1 MSLGTMVANL
11 RGEVQG
17 TTVAQ
22 WKTYINEALGL
33 ILDDQLWSFQ
43 LGTGGWFT
51 PGLLGL
57 VNGQP
62 TISPGTITVSTFS
75 DQLTGDATASAAWLG
90 LTGRPLLTEYQI
102 RVPYYSLYSIIA
114 VDSSNPNAVVLTLDR
129 PWMEPTQTN
138 GTYMM
143 YQAYFP
149 CPVPE
154 GDFKR
159 FFAIRDTTNAIDID
173 FWSLRQTDL
182 ALRDPQRTV
191 FNLPCYA
198 VPYQVDQRPN
208 SPTLGTML
216 YELWPNP
223 LSALPYTINY
233 LRRGTLLASN
243 ADEVPYPLTDELV
256 KWRAIEVACLFK
268 ERQRGDDMSRGSGA
282 NWQFS
287 AQAAREN
294 FVQLKKQ
301 IALKD
306 RQQIELYLTRVKPT
320 FTTNPFATINSQLN
334 VGRW

>member
-1 MSLGTMVANL
+1 MSLRTITAAL
-11 RGEVQG
+11 RGEVPG
-17 TTVAQ
+17 TTDAQ
-22 WKTYINEALGL
+22 LKTYVNEALGL
-33 ILDDQLWSFQ
+33 IYDDHNWSFQ
-43 LGTGGWFT
+43 LQTAGWFT

-57 VNGQP
+57 VNGVQ
-62 TISPGTITVSTFS
+62 TVSPGTITVDKYSNTI
-75 DQLTGDATASAAWLG
+75 TGDATASAAWTG
-90 LTGRPLLTEYQI
+90 ISGRPLITEYQI

-114 VDSSNPNAVVLTLDR
+114 MDDSNPNAVTLTLDR
-129 PWMEPTQTN
+129 PWMEPAQSG

-149 CPVPE
+149 APVPD

-173 FWSLRQTDL
+173 FWSLRQSDL
-182 ALRDPQRTV
+182 AIRDPQRTV

-198 VPYQVDQRPN
+198 VPYQIDQRTG

-233 LRRGTLLASN
+233 QRRGPLLAAN
-243 ADEVPYPLTDELV
+243 TDTVPFPLTDEFV

-268 ERQRGDDMSRGSGA
+268 ERQRGDTMARGSGTD
-282 NWQFS
+282 WKFS
-287 AQAAREN
+287 AQAARDE
-294 FVQLKKQ
+294 FTRLYKT
-301 IALKD
+301 ISMKD
-306 RQQIELYLTRVKPT
+306 REMVDLYFHRVMPT
-320 FTTNPFATINSQLN
+320 FSTNPFATINSQLN